1 MIPVAY
7 YLQKMLANYDA
18 IEGIALH
25 DNLPILSEL
34 CIHKFG
40 KKEIQYRCVWMC
52 KVKRGKY
59 KVRFERIN
67 WK

>member
-1 MIPVAY
+1 MIPIAY
-7 YLQKMLANYDA
+7 YLQKMMVNQDA
-18 IEGIALH
+18 IEGIAIH
-25 DNLPILSEL
+25 DNLPLLSEL
-34 CIHKFG
+34 CTYKFG
-40 KKEIQYRCVWMC
+40 KKEITYRCVFIC